1 MDPKYFILILFCGHL
16 NNVFSA
22 EAEAITTEKQSWSTL
37 FRSSM
42 PSVSENSQ
50 ITTGNPLGQ
59 QTQFNNKSSEQ
70 PILIQV
76 TTEKQR
82 PTINTAPG
90 KPEAYTSA
98 AQTLIYN
105 ITRQPTRASTSSEQ
119 ILSTL
124 TSSRLPPSTNAFTRQ
139 SSPFVYTSQPPT
151 LSVHT
156 SRKSSTYNISTQS
169 IPTVKNSPRGTPGF
183 ILNGKTNENY
193 PRKTNSNSIAAILI
207 GIILTSMLLAIIMI
221 VLWKYL
227 RKPVANDQ
235 NWAGRSP
242 FADGETPDICLD
254 IRENDATTKRRST
267 ASLMAWKPSKHTL
280 LADDLEI
287 KLFEASE
294 NNEDS
299 SNPKAEKTNDQ
310 ANGTSEDSADGSTI
324 GTAVSSSDDADL
336 FLPPPPP
343 LTEVEGLETNQS
355 DIPTM
360 PVTSPLPNESGNHIL
375 SLDCPN
381 QVSED
386 NSEFKQSFPPPLD
399 APNLPLPEVDFTE
412 NQDNSN
418 NEIQSQCL
426 EFSISLDSD
435 EALDEVLPPPPAE
448 LL

>member
-22 EAEAITTEKQSWSTL
+22 ETEAITTEKQSWSTL

-59 QTQFNNKSSEQ
+59 QTQFNNKSSGQ
-70 PILIQV
+70 PILIKV

-82 PTINTAPG
+82 PATNAASG
-90 KPEAYTSA
+90 KPEA
-98 AQTLIYN
+98 YN
-105 ITRQPTRASTSSEQ
+105 ITRQPTTRASTSSEQ

-124 TSSRLPPSTNAFTRQ
+124 TSSRPSTNAFTRQ
-139 SSPFVYTSQPPT
+139 LPPFVYTSQPPT

-156 SRKSSTYNISTQS
+156 SRKSPTAYNISTQS
-169 IPTVKNSPRGTPGF
+169 MPTVKNSPRGTPGF

-193 PRKTNSNSIAAILI
+193 PHKTNSNSIAAILI
-207 GIILTSMLLAIIMI
+207 GIVLASMLLAIIMI

-227 RKPVANDQ
+227 RKPVANNQ

-310 ANGTSEDSADGSTI
+310 ANGTSEDSAGGSTI
-324 GTAVSSSDDADL
+324 GTAVSSSDDVDL

-343 LTEVEGLETNQS
+343 LAEVEGHERNQS

-360 PVTSPLPNESGNHIL
+360 PVTSPLPNESGNHIS

-399 APNLPLPEVDFTE
+399 APNLPLPEADFTE